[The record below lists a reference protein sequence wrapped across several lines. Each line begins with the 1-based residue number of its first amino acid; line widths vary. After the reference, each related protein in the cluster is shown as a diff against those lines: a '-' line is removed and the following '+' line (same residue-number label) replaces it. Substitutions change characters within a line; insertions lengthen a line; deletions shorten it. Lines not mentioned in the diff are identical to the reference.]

1 MAAIALISIAKR
13 YSRSVAF
20 RSQRSRRS
28 EIAVNTIIAKPCRE
42 HQVGKIPLCRPAE
55 GAQRIADAGLKLSA
69 LPFGTALTGFAL
81 NQNIAMCVK
90 CRERQ
95 HEAHEL
101 VSKLGSRRAD
111 ARRPQCVQGDLSG

>member
-28 EIAVNTIIAKPCRE
+28 GIAVNIIIAKPCRE
-42 HQVGKIPLCRPAE
+42 HQVGKIPLCRPAK

-69 LPFGTALTGFAL
+69 LPFGTALTGFA
-81 NQNIAMCVK
+81 NIAMCVN

-111 ARRPQCVQGDLSG
+111 ARRPQCVQGDFIG